1 MYYCGLLCLVDFAG
15 FFYLVC
21 LFGCLC
27 VVFVWVV
34 CSLTW
39 LYWLLFALVSCLLL
53 VDIDCL
59 ICFVAG
65 RLLVWVVFTGRCWLE
80 CMIAIG
86 DWWWLNVV
94 AFGYVCDLCAGCFA
108 VWLCVFRLVI
118 CFSFIRFHVPVVLC
132 FA

>member
-1 MYYCGLLCLVDFAG
+1 M
-15 FFYLVC
+15 
-21 LFGCLC
+21 
-27 VVFVWVV
+27 FVWVV

-53 VDIDCL
+53 VVIDCL

-132 FA
+132 LLELR